1 MINYNDAGGSS
12 FVEAGFDLKV
22 RFWCCNNAYL
32 QDGVLYFFLLWI
44 VMWSLV
50 HINDTLNKSYFSLLI
65 WLQTAI
71 EQKHEERFPQH
82 KKSHKACNWKW
93 WEPCFSFVLLVYNE
107 SFSRSFILVEEEILL
122 ELFIS
127 KIHSLEPYHI
137 LDQIKN
143 YLDSS
148 HHNELPKTKLVM
160 MTGHIILKWF
170 LNRILLSRDS

>member
-1 MINYNDAGGSS
+1 MML
-12 FVEAGFDLKV
+12 VEVVLLKLALIWRYAFDVVTMHTYKMGFCMSCCCEL
-22 RFWCCNNAYL
+22 WC
-32 QDGVLYFFLLWI
+32 DH
-44 VMWSLV
+44 LV

-160 MTGHIILKWF
+160 MTGHIIVEWF

>member
-1 MINYNDAGGSS
+1 MKRGFLSTKRVTKHVTGSD
-12 FVEAGFDLKV
+12 E
-22 RFWCCNNAYL
+22 N
-32 QDGVLYFFLLWI
+32 
-44 VMWSLV
+44 
-50 HINDTLNKSYFSLLI
+50 
-65 WLQTAI
+65 
-71 EQKHEERFPQH
+71 
-82 KKSHKACNWKW
+82 
-93 WEPCFSFVLLVYNE
+93 PCFSFVLLVYNE

-160 MTGHIILKWF
+160 MTGHIIVE
-170 LNRILLSRDS
+170 